1 MSPLLVIVGAV
12 AGILLLVAG
21 IGLILL
27 EVQSR
32 R

>member
-12 AGILLLVAG
+12 AGVLLLVAG